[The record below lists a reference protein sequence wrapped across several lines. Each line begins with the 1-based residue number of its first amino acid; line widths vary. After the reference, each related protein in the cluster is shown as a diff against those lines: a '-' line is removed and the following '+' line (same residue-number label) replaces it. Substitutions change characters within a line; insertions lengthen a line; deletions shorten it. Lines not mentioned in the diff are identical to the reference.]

1 MAEDV
6 NKKKN
11 LLRIITDKYVIVT
24 FIFAVIVLFVDRNN
38 VIDWAGNYLKA
49 IRQERIIRQYRN
61 DIDILDEK
69 LRELTSDKDSLEKFA
84 REQYYFHKKD
94 EEVFIID

>member
-6 NKKKN
+6 NKKNK

-38 VIDWAGNYLKA
+38 IIGWAGNYIKA
-49 IRQERIIRQYRN
+49 VRQEKIIRQYRK
-61 DIDILDEK
+61 DINNLDEK

>member
-38 VIDWAGNYLKA
+38 VIDWAGNYFKA